1 MRPGPWYT
9 LNFTKVAAGID
20 AFAVR
25 ITALKE
31 AGMTRWFPPLLV
43 LALLLALAPGAG
55 AQPPQP
61 KDTLT
66 VALVSHAPTLDPHM
80 HFERVGILVNINM
93 FDSLLHK
100 NAKLQYE
107 PSLATSW
114 KALGDTQWEF
124 KLRKGVKFHNG
135 DTLTAD
141 DVKFSFERVTEP
153 GQEKKKSPQYGNIR
167 AIKEVRIVDAETIHI
182 ITDKPSPLLLERL
195 VFFPIVPKKHIEKA
209 GEAAFGTTAPVGTG
223 PWKFVEW
230 KRDQYI
236 RLEAFDDHWRGKPAF
251 KHLVIRAIPE
261 VATQIAEIKTGGVD
275 LIRNV
280 SADLVPELKVNPQ
293 TYVTSAPILRVHY
306 VELDM
311 RVPPFD
317 KKLVRQAANHA
328 IDRQAIIQKLM
339 GGLGTQVATVVQ
351 PPAFGHDPD
360 VKPFPYDQKKA
371 RELLAQAGL
380 AGGVDITMHSAFVEF
395 RPVFE
400 AIAQM
405 LTDVG
410 IRVNPR
416 MWDPG
421 PAWNKFLQGEG
432 KATHAAYGSWGNYS
446 VFDADAVLH
455 PLFHSEPGGWIGKW
469 YTRVEGLDKLIDEA
483 RSTVD
488 QPRRKRIYAQ
498 IQRLIR
504 EEAPAIFLFT
514 QYDTL
519 ALSKRVEYAARG
531 DEWLWLYDAKP
542 KR

>member
-1 MRPGPWYT
+1 
-9 LNFTKVAAGID
+9 
-20 AFAVR
+20 
-25 ITALKE
+25 
-31 AGMTRWFPPLLV
+31 MTRWFPPLLV
-43 LALLLALAPGAG
+43 LALLLALAPAVD
-55 AQPPQP
+55 AQP

-66 VALVSHAPTLDPHM
+66 VALINHAPTLDPHM

-114 KALGDTQWEF
+114 KPLNDTQWEF

-135 DTLTAD
+135 DPLTAE

-167 AIKEVRIVDAETIHI
+167 AVKEVRIVDAETIHI
-182 ITDKPSPLLLERL
+182 VTDKPFPLLLERL
-195 VFFPIVPKKHIEKA
+195 VFFPIVPKKHLEKV
-209 GEAAFGTTAPVGTG
+209 GEQAFGTTAAVGTG

-261 VATQIAEIKTGGVD
+261 VATQIAEVKTGGVD

-280 SADLVPELKVNPQ
+280 SADLVPELKANPQ

-360 VKPFPYDQKKA
+360 IKPFPYDQKKA
-371 RELLAQAGL
+371 KELLAQAGHP
-380 AGGVDITMHSAFVEF
+380 GGVDITMHSAFVEF

-410 IRVNPR
+410 IRVNVR

-488 QPRRKRIYAQ
+488 QPRRKRVYSQ
-498 IQRLIR
+498 IQKLIR

-519 ALSKRVEYAARG
+519 ALSKRVEYTARG